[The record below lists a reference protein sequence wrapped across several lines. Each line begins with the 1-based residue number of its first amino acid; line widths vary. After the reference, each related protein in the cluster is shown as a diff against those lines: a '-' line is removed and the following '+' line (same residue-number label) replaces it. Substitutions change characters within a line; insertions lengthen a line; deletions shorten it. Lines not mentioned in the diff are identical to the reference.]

1 MIVIEQ
7 AKQEMS
13 RLRKQ
18 LAELADA
25 LDVQGL
31 KKRREE
37 LTAEQESEG
46 FWTDLGKAKTVNR
59 EAAAID
65 AKLEK
70 YDKLV
75 ARTDDLEVLI
85 ELCLESGTDS
95 EQEEIAKELAE
106 IDTLSEEL
114 RLQTLL
120 NGKYDANESLPTL
133 QHGRGGP

>member
-37 LTAEQESEG
+37 LTAEQESED
-46 FWTDLGKAKTVNR
+46 F
-59 EAAAID
+59 
-65 AKLEK
+65 
-70 YDKLV
+70 
-75 ARTDDLEVLI
+75 
-85 ELCLESGTDS
+85 
-95 EQEEIAKELAE
+95 
-106 IDTLSEEL
+106 
-114 RLQTLL
+114 
-120 NGKYDANESLPTL
+120 
-133 QHGRGGP
+133 